1 MNCFAFGGFM
11 RSFRFLL
18 VVGAFLLA
26 ALGAVAPQSAWAQGK
41 VFNERLG
48 PGDLIRLFVYKS
60 PDLSAE
66 FRIQESGRVSLPL
79 VGPLMLS
86 GNTIPEAEKLLS
98 EALITGGFLQ
108 APQVSISVISARR
121 AQAVVLGNVAKPGP
135 VPLEYL
141 NTRLSD
147 VLAAV
152 GGIGPTGSDDVVV
165 TGQREG
171 APYRRVI
178 NVAKALA
185 QGDREADVV
194 IQGGDVIYVQRAP
207 VFYAY
212 GEVQKPG
219 SYRLEDRMT
228 VQQALVTAGGL
239 SKRASEERIRLQR
252 RKADNLVDELSPRL
266 TDILQPDD
274 VLFVRESLF

>member
-1 MNCFAFGGFM
+1 
-11 RSFRFLL
+11 
-18 VVGAFLLA
+18 
-26 ALGAVAPQSAWAQGK
+26 
-41 VFNERLG
+41 
-48 PGDLIRLFVYKS
+48 
-60 PDLSAE
+60 
-66 FRIQESGRVSLPL
+66 
-79 VGPLMLS
+79 
-86 GNTIPEAEKLLS
+86 
-98 EALITGGFLQ
+98 
-108 APQVSISVISARR
+108 
-121 AQAVVLGNVAKPGP
+121 
-135 VPLEYL
+135 
-141 NTRLSD
+141 
-147 VLAAV
+147 LAAV
-152 GGIGPTGSDDVVV
+152 GGIAPTGSDDVVV